1 VTGLE
6 QQMASLGQQV
16 TSSDQQVT
24 GLEQQMASLGQ
35 QVTSSDQQVTGLE
48 QQMASLDQQV
58 TSSDQQVTSLGKQMT
73 QATTEANAL
82 KRQLNAF
89 SVLEQTTGQLDE
101 KIYGLEQDIMAIN
114 GFRSDTNATIEQF
127 RAQITALQYQ

>member
-6 QQMASLGQQV
+6 QQMAGLGQQVTSSDQQVTGLEQQMAGLGQQV

-24 GLEQQMASLGQ
+24 GLEQQMASLG
-35 QVTSSDQQVTGLE
+35 
-48 QQMASLDQQV
+48 
-58 TSSDQQVTSLGKQMT
+58 QQVTSLGKQMT

>member
-1 VTGLE
+1 
-6 QQMASLGQQV
+6 V

-35 QVTSSDQQVTGLE
+35 QVISSDQQVTGLE
-48 QQMASLDQQV
+48 
-58 TSSDQQVTSLGKQMT
+58 QQVTSLGKQMT